1 MTLDELDFAP
11 PLLSEARRG
20 TAQPS
25 HLFSKRTYHPCAIK
39 ATGNQPPSPERKA
52 CSHICNLNS
61 SIKPPPKSM
70 PRSFIQKQ
78 QTPQQP
84 QTAQA
89 RALCPTQRAN
99 PYQRPGTSG
108 RLGRSP
114 P

>member
-1 MTLDELDFAP
+1 MTLDELDCAP

-20 TAQPS
+20 TVQPS
-25 HLFSKRTYHPCAIK
+25 HLFSKKSYHPRAMK
-39 ATGNQPPSPERKA
+39 ATENQAPSRERKA
-52 CSHICNLNS
+52 CSHVCNLNS
-61 SIKPPPKSM
+61 PIKPSPKSM

-84 QTAQA
+84 QRAWA
-89 RALCPTQRAN
+89 WALCPAQRAT
-99 PYQRPGTSG
+99 PYQRPGTAG